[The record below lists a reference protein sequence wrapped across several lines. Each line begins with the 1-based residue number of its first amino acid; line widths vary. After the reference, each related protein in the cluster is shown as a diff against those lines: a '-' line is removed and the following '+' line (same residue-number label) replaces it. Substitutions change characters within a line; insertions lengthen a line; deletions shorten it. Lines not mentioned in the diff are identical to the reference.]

1 MGNIIEIKHLTKKIE
16 NQLILSDIN
25 LCFEEEHIYGIVG
38 RNGSGKTVLLKCICG
53 LMEVTQGEVIFN
65 GKRLKK
71 DMEYIDQLGFL
82 IERPGFLEKLSAYE
96 NLRYI
101 ASIKRI
107 AGKKEIEE
115 SLRKVNLDPCDKKK
129 VGKYSLGMKQRLGI
143 AQAFMEN
150 PEILILDDSS
160 SALDYKTDSQLRKT
174 LSRLLPDTTKIIV
187 AQRISSVKNSDHILV
202 LEGGRMLGYGTHEEL
217 LASCGEYKSIF
228 DLQMGGLSN
237 EK

>member
-16 NQLILSDIN
+16 NQLILSGIN
-25 LCFEEEHIYGIVG
+25 LCFEEKHIYGIVG

-53 LMEVTQGEVIFN
+53 LMEATQGEVIFN

-101 ASIKRI
+101 ASLKELRE
-107 AGKKEIEE
+107 KKK
-115 SLRKVNLDPCDKKK
+115 LRKV
-129 VGKYSLGMKQRLGI
+129 Y
-143 AQAFMEN
+143 
-150 PEILILDDSS
+150 
-160 SALDYKTDSQLRKT
+160 
-174 LSRLLPDTTKIIV
+174 
-187 AQRISSVKNSDHILV
+187 
-202 LEGGRMLGYGTHEEL
+202 
-217 LASCGEYKSIF
+217 
-228 DLQMGGLSN
+228 

>member
-53 LMEVTQGEVIFN
+53 LMEATQGEVIFN

-150 PEILILDDSS
+150 PEILILDEPTNG
-160 SALDYKTDSQLRKT
+160 LDESGVKLIRE
-174 LSRLLPDTTKIIV
+174 LLLDLKKRRKIIV
-187 AQRISSVKNSDHILV
+187 I
-202 LEGGRMLGYGTHEEL
+202 
-217 LASCGEYKSIF
+217 ASHYQEDIVCGCFCLFFYYF
-228 DLQMGGLSN
+228 
-237 EK
+237 

>member
-53 LMEVTQGEVIFN
+53 LMEATQGEVIFN

-107 AGKKEIEE
+107 VGKKEIEE

-150 PEILILDDSS
+150 PEILILDEPTNG
-160 SALDYKTDSQLRKT
+160 LDESGVKLIRE
-174 LSRLLPDTTKIIV
+174 LLLDLKKRRNIIV
-187 AQRISSVKNSDHILV
+187 IASHYQEDIDLLCDKVYVIQNGKIC
-202 LEGGRMLGYGTHEEL
+202 EKPHEK
-217 LASCGEYKSIF
+217 Y
-228 DLQMGGLSN
+228 
-237 EK
+237 

>member
-53 LMEVTQGEVIFN
+53 LMEATQGEVIFN

-82 IERPGFLEKLSAYE
+82 IERLGFLEKLSAYE

-150 PEILILDDSS
+150 PEILILDEPTNG
-160 SALDYKTDSQLRKT
+160 LDESGVKLIRE
-174 LSRLLPDTTKIIV
+174 LLLDLKKRRKIIV
-187 AQRISSVKNSDHILV
+187 IASHYQEDIDLLCDKVYVIQNGKIC
-202 LEGGRMLGYGTHEEL
+202 EKPHEKYWEV
-217 LASCGEYKSIF
+217 
-228 DLQMGGLSN
+228 
-237 EK
+237 

>member
-25 LCFEEEHIYGIVG
+25 LCFEEKHIYGIVG

-53 LMEVTQGEVIFN
+53 LMEATQGEVIFN

-107 AGKKEIEE
+107 AG

-150 PEILILDDSS
+150 PEILILDEPTNG
-160 SALDYKTDSQLRKT
+160 LDESGVKLIRE
-174 LSRLLPDTTKIIV
+174 LLLDLKKRRKIIV
-187 AQRISSVKNSDHILV
+187 IASHYQEDIDLLCDKVYVIQNGKIC
-202 LEGGRMLGYGTHEEL
+202 EKPHEKYWEV
-217 LASCGEYKSIF
+217 
-228 DLQMGGLSN
+228 
-237 EK
+237 

>member
-53 LMEVTQGEVIFN
+53 LMEATQGEVIFN

-115 SLRKVNLDPCDKKK
+115 SLRKVNLDPCDKKM

-150 PEILILDDSS
+150 PEILILDEPTNG
-160 SALDYKTDSQLRKT
+160 LDESGVKLIRE
-174 LSRLLPDTTKIIV
+174 LLLDLKKRRKIIV
-187 AQRISSVKNSDHILV
+187 IASHYQEDIDLLCDKVYVIQNGKIC
-202 LEGGRMLGYGTHEEL
+202 EKPHEKYWEV
-217 LASCGEYKSIF
+217 
-228 DLQMGGLSN
+228 
-237 EK
+237 

>member
-25 LCFEEEHIYGIVG
+25 LCFEEKHIYGIVG

-53 LMEVTQGEVIFN
+53 LMEATQGEVIFN

-150 PEILILDDSS
+150 PEILILDEPTNG
-160 SALDYKTDSQLRKT
+160 LDESG
-174 LSRLLPDTTKIIV
+174 
-187 AQRISSVKNSDHILV
+187 VKLMNILV
-202 LEGGRMLGYGTHEEL
+202 R
-217 LASCGEYKSIF
+217 
-228 DLQMGGLSN
+228 
-237 EK
+237 

>member
-25 LCFEEEHIYGIVG
+25 LCFEEKHIYGIVG

-53 LMEVTQGEVIFN
+53 LMEATQGEVIFN

-71 DMEYIDQLGFL
+71 DMEYIDQLGVL

-150 PEILILDDSS
+150 PEILILDEPTNG
-160 SALDYKTDSQLRKT
+160 LDESGVKLIRE
-174 LSRLLPDTTKIIV
+174 LLLDLKKRRKIIV
-187 AQRISSVKNSDHILV
+187 IASHYQEDIDLLCDKVYVIQNGKIC
-202 LEGGRMLGYGTHEEL
+202 EKPHEKYWEV
-217 LASCGEYKSIF
+217 
-228 DLQMGGLSN
+228 
-237 EK
+237 

>member
-53 LMEVTQGEVIFN
+53 LMEATQGEVIFN

-115 SLRKVNLDPCDKKK
+115 SLRKVNLDTCDKKK

-150 PEILILDDSS
+150 PEILILDEPTNG
-160 SALDYKTDSQLRKT
+160 LDESGVKLIRE
-174 LSRLLPDTTKIIV
+174 LLLDLKKRRKIIV
-187 AQRISSVKNSDHILV
+187 IASHYQEDIDLLCDKVYVIQNGKIC
-202 LEGGRMLGYGTHEEL
+202 EKPHEKYWEV
-217 LASCGEYKSIF
+217 
-228 DLQMGGLSN
+228 
-237 EK
+237 

>member
-53 LMEVTQGEVIFN
+53 LMEATQGEVIFN

-150 PEILILDDSS
+150 PEILILDEPTNG
-160 SALDYKTDSQLRKT
+160 LDESGVKLIRELLLDEKKKNYCDSQS
-174 LSRLLPDTTKIIV
+174 LS
-187 AQRISSVKNSDHILV
+187 
-202 LEGGRMLGYGTHEEL
+202 GRYRFIM
-217 LASCGEYKSIF
+217 
-228 DLQMGGLSN
+228 
-237 EK
+237 

>member
-25 LCFEEEHIYGIVG
+25 LCFEEKHIYGIVG

-53 LMEVTQGEVIFN
+53 LMEATQGEVIFN

-107 AGKKEIEE
+107 AGKKK
-115 SLRKVNLDPCDKKK
+115 LRKV
-129 VGKYSLGMKQRLGI
+129 Y
-143 AQAFMEN
+143 
-150 PEILILDDSS
+150 
-160 SALDYKTDSQLRKT
+160 
-174 LSRLLPDTTKIIV
+174 
-187 AQRISSVKNSDHILV
+187 
-202 LEGGRMLGYGTHEEL
+202 
-217 LASCGEYKSIF
+217 
-228 DLQMGGLSN
+228 